1 MCNSSFLPS
10 SKHKGGVRKTLLCV
24 ATASA
29 LATMGHA
36 AYADVKPDVK
46 PGEAGEWS
54 LIKTTYTSSSPDD
67 RIKRTTDFDGAL
79 HLLKQDSSLP
89 GNIKAVINQATIDLI
104 RTQKNFED
112 FASFGY
118 ANEKYLDDNWTTMSV
133 LMKADGTQTTL
144 KNVSIE
150 LEVTSDTFVENLD
163 AVGIYNKHG
172 TLTFEGNETN
182 VVVIQNGTQKNS
194 SNPESDDVLDAIGY
208 IAMDPTPDAK
218 VGTVVTNF
226 NADKTTFN
234 VLTTSPEG
242 MAWGMVSSA
251 NDPTRPV
258 VNVAGDLEVHAKAN
272 GRAYGIYS
280 MYNDWNLNE
289 NTNVDNPG
297 SIRVAKNL
305 TVTADSRS
313 SGAYALVSEIGNVT
327 VEGNALIEAAAERKP
342 SYGIYATSN
351 GHIIL
356 KGDET
361 TVTADHALTIKR
373 HDLVESLGDWMPSKL
388 DTSVSLL
395 SKETT
400 LNGLVSTE
408 EGTRLYVANTL
419 NFNGDADIQGQIL
432 ADSDVAFNIAAGKT
446 LTFGESKDS
455 AKNAFKNLTLAGG
468 TFSNASQ
475 MTVDGTLTL
484 NGVELI
490 NKSEEGK
497 KTAEIDVTGA
507 GKVVFGNGTKVTNYG
522 GLHAKHYKLETGSL
536 YLEEDDEFTISGD
549 KLATTFSED
558 ILELAGGKLSNIGDG
573 ENGKAELA
581 LSGIHLVGKDG
592 SANDGVIMVSNGTY
606 DFDAVTVDIA
616 PQGTGPASARLMVTG
631 DNAVLNVGTFNA
643 AQGSASIADD
653 GTFKVTSLNASG
665 AFEIDAQTAKSFN
678 VATFKGAD
686 GGDFKLSGGTMNVTA
701 IDLAAGKLTIGGS
714 SSLVTASDQVFV
726 HGLGSKG
733 TVKDA
738 GGLRYG
744 DRLVFEDNS
753 SLTLNDAFYN
763 FDFVASAKSALNAS
777 SKDMTVV
784 FSGKLV
790 DEEGNTRDEIGIDS
804 VTEDAVLEQTD
815 IAAKGDETGTVTID
829 KSFGGQTLVV
839 DSGSTVAVEAG
850 KTLTLAGG
858 ADASGELI
866 NFKDAE
872 GDKTVTAAGANGGL
886 ALGTTTKA
894 TQGQISAKVEL
905 TQQATLTSKNG
916 TFTVKDVIA
925 KDANIKVE
933 SGSLTVEKLAVSG
946 ETTIASNK
954 LGATKVTELTVSK
967 KDAQGNDNKI
977 EITGVVSADKIIV
990 AEGAEATIHI
1000 GKAEADAR
1008 EGEVAAANGRGDLT
1022 IADAEKSLKGL
1033 TFFLDPTWVDGQEVT
1048 GASRLVMNKTA
1059 VDANIIVGH
1068 NSYVVLGSTDDAA
1081 FVNLFSD
1088 GSLKWGDG
1096 EGETLAAAYAA
1107 KPISITDGYLVVD
1120 GSLKTLPTT
1129 DLPTAGSVKFGAN
1142 TVFVADLTDA
1152 DADTPMITKG
1162 ENGTYTIDSTSKA
1175 VVVGDI
1181 KNGVS
1186 YKLTDDADADYWNT
1200 ADTLVSGN
1208 PLWGF
1213 ELNDDGSFTANL
1225 KDAGV
1230 VFGDLL
1236 QGHEIANAGMTSDD
1250 AGVRSYVGKLLT
1262 DELDNVQHAVLAARF
1277 DAAMNTA
1284 GAAAVFTTAYDRAS
1298 ELRDAVRGEALQG
1311 EGNRLWAQVTGGK
1324 TKLKGLS
1331 SGAQSVH
1338 VDTDAYGLVVGGDVA
1353 LSNGVLGAA
1362 FTAGTGDSENDDVG
1376 VKDDFDFYGLSV
1388 YGKTSVGGID
1398 LLADGSMTFVKS
1410 DLTMGGVA
1418 DVDTDT
1424 TTAVYSLGVQAQRTW
1439 DYVVAITPFVGMDIY
1454 HVRGDG
1460 YDNGHGAQVDD
1471 AHATAVEFPI
1481 GATIAKAFETNGFKL
1496 SPNFSFA
1503 VVPTVGDRDIDS
1515 KVRFAGAESTYNF
1528 TFADDVKVRTN
1539 LGFAAEK
1546 DNFRFGLN
1554 AGYDW
1559 GNEERS
1565 ATKLMLNAQYRF

>member
-1 MCNSSFLPS
+1 
-10 SKHKGGVRKTLLCV
+10 
-24 ATASA
+24 
-29 LATMGHA
+29 MGHA

-536 YLEEDDEFTISGD
+536 YLEEDDEFTISGE

-573 ENGKAELA
+573 ASGKAELA
-581 LSGIHLVGKDG
+581 LSEIHLVGKDG

-606 DFDAVTVDIA
+606 DFDAVTVNIA
-616 PQGTGPASARLMVTG
+616 PQSTEPASARLMVTG

-643 AQGSASIADD
+643 TQGSASIADK
-653 GTFKVTSLNASG
+653 GTFTVTSLNANG
-665 AFEIDAQTAKSFN
+665 KFELDAQSAKSFT
-678 VATFKGAD
+678 VETFKGAE
-686 GGDFKLSGGTMNVTA
+686 GGDFKLTGGTMNVTA

-714 SSLVTASDQVFV
+714 SSLVTVSGQIFTNALNADGLNIDAGALKHSGLVFEEGGTLTLTDGKYNIVYAKNAQSILNTGKLEFTGTLVDITGDELPNLDLDETPEDVTLGGTDLNASADEN
-726 HGLGSKG
+726 G
-733 TVKDA
+733 TVKVDKTV
-738 GGLRYG
+738 GG
-744 DRLVFEDNS
+744 
-753 SLTLNDAFYN
+753 
-763 FDFVASAKSALNAS
+763 K
-777 SKDMTVV
+777 
-784 FSGKLV
+784 
-790 DEEGNTRDEIGIDS
+790 
-804 VTEDAVLEQTD
+804 
-815 IAAKGDETGTVTID
+815 
-829 KSFGGQTLVV
+829 TLVV
-839 DSGSTVAVEAG
+839 DGGTKVEVSQD
-850 KTLTLAGG
+850 KTLTLVGG

-866 NFKDAE
+866 SFKDAT
-872 GDKTVTAAGANGGL
+872 GDKTVTASGEKGGVTLGSESDQKAGTLSATVNLTQKATLTAQNGAFTVEAVKAQDANVAVNSAELIVNKLEMSGTSAISSNATGKTKVAEL
-886 ALGTTTKA
+886 SFGQDGTTTV
-894 TQGQISAKVEL
+894 T
-905 TQQATLTSKNG
+905 
-916 TFTVKDVIA
+916 
-925 KDANIKVE
+925 
-933 SGSLTVEKLAVSG
+933 
-946 ETTIASNK
+946 
-954 LGATKVTELTVSK
+954 GA
-967 KDAQGNDNKI
+967 
-977 EITGVVSADKIIV
+977 VSADKIV
-990 AEGAEATIHI
+990 AQGNATINI
-1000 GKAEADAR
+1000 GKT
-1008 EGEVAAANGRGDLT
+1008 GEDGERGDLT
-1022 IADAEKSLKGL
+1022 IGEGSIKGL

-1048 GASRLVMNKTA
+1048 DASRLVLNQTTLDGN
-1059 VDANIIVGH
+1059 VIVGE
-1068 NSYVVLGSTDDAA
+1068 NSYVVLGTDTDAD
-1081 FVNLFSD
+1081 FVKLFAD
-1088 GSLKWGDG
+1088 KTLTWGKG
-1096 EGETLAAAYAA
+1096 EGKTLAAAYVA
-1107 KPISITDGYLVVD
+1107 KPIDVTAGSLVVD
-1120 GSLKTLPTT
+1120 GTLTSAPANEAAGTVKFA
-1129 DLPTAGSVKFGAN
+1129 AGSVL
-1142 TVFVADLTDA
+1142 VADVTDLTTDKALITGTTFDVDA
-1152 DADTPMITKG
+1152 A
-1162 ENGTYTIDSTSKA
+1162 SKA
-1175 VVVGDI
+1175 VIIGQL
-1181 KNGVS
+1181 KNGET
-1186 YKLTDDADADYWNT
+1186 YKLTTVAGATFWNT
-1200 ADTLVSGN
+1200 EETLVAGN
-1208 PLWGF
+1208 KLWDF
-1213 ELNDDGSFTANL
+1213 TVNDDGSFTTKL
-1225 KDAGV
+1225 TDAALV
-1230 VFGDLL
+1230 YGDLM
-1236 QGHEIANAGMTSDD
+1236 QGHELANAATE
-1250 AGVRSYVGKLLT
+1250 AGNAYGNELLT
-1262 DELDNVQHAVLAARF
+1262 ETEGLSNAAIAARF

-1298 ELRDAVRGEALQG
+1298 ELRDAVRGEALEG

-1324 TKLKGLS
+1324 TKLNGLS
-1331 SGAQSVH
+1331 SGAQSIH

>member
-1 MCNSSFLPS
+1 
-10 SKHKGGVRKTLLCV
+10 
-24 ATASA
+24 
-29 LATMGHA
+29 MGHA

-258 VNVAGDLEVHAKAN
+258 VNMAGDLEVHAKAN

-536 YLEEDDEFTISGD
+536 YLEEDDEFTISGE

-558 ILELAGGKLSNIGDG
+558 ILELAGGMLSNIGDG
-573 ENGKAELA
+573 ASGKAELA
-581 LSGIHLVGKDG
+581 LSEIHLVGKDG

-606 DFDAVTVDIA
+606 DFDAVTVNIA
-616 PQGTGPASARLMVTG
+616 PQSTEPASARLMVTG

-643 AQGSASIADD
+643 TQGSASIADK
-653 GTFKVTSLNASG
+653 GTFTVTSLNANG
-665 AFEIDAQTAKSFN
+665 KFELDAQSAKSFT
-678 VATFKGAD
+678 VETFKGAE
-686 GGDFKLSGGTMNVTA
+686 GGDFKLTGGTMNVTA

-714 SSLVTASDQVFV
+714 SSLVTVSGQIFTNALNAD
-726 HGLGSKG
+726 GLNI
-733 TVKDA
+733 DA
-738 GGLRYG
+738 GALKYNG
-744 DRLVFEDNS
+744 LVFEEGGT
-753 SLTLNDAFYN
+753 LTLTDGKYN
-763 FDFVASAKSALNAS
+763 IVYAKNAQSILNTGKLEFTGTLVDITGEELPNLDLDKTPEDVTLGGTDLNATA
-777 SKDMTVV
+777 DQ
-784 FSGKLV
+784 
-790 DEEGNTRDEIGIDS
+790 N
-804 VTEDAVLEQTD
+804 
-815 IAAKGDETGTVTID
+815 GTVTVD
-829 KSFGGQTLVV
+829 KTVGGKTLVV
-839 DSGSTVAVEAG
+839 DGGTKVTVSQD
-850 KTLTLAGG
+850 KTLTLVGG

-866 NFKDAE
+866 TFKDAT
-872 GDKTVTAAGANGGL
+872 GDKTVTASGEKGGVTLGSESDQKAGTLSATVNLTQKATLTAQNGAFTVEAVKAQDANVAVNSAELIVNKLEMSGMSAISSNATGKTKVAEL
-886 ALGTTTKA
+886 SFGKDGTTTV
-894 TQGQISAKVEL
+894 T
-905 TQQATLTSKNG
+905 
-916 TFTVKDVIA
+916 
-925 KDANIKVE
+925 
-933 SGSLTVEKLAVSG
+933 
-946 ETTIASNK
+946 
-954 LGATKVTELTVSK
+954 GA
-967 KDAQGNDNKI
+967 
-977 EITGVVSADKIIV
+977 VSADKIV
-990 AEGAEATIHI
+990 AQGNATINI
-1000 GKAEADAR
+1000 GKT
-1008 EGEVAAANGRGDLT
+1008 GEDGERGDLT
-1022 IADAEKSLKGL
+1022 IGEGSIKGL

-1048 GASRLVMNKTA
+1048 EASRLVLKQTTLDGN
-1059 VDANIIVGH
+1059 VVVGE
-1068 NSYVVLGSTDDAA
+1068 NSYVVLGTDTDAE
-1081 FVNLFSD
+1081 FVKLFAD
-1088 GSLKWGDG
+1088 KTLTWGNG
-1096 EGETLAAAYAA
+1096 EGKTLAAAYVA
-1107 KPISITDGYLVVD
+1107 KPIDVTAGSLVVD
-1120 GSLKTLPTT
+1120 GTLTSAPANEAAGTVKFA
-1129 DLPTAGSVKFGAN
+1129 AGSVL
-1142 TVFVADLTDA
+1142 VADVTDLTTDKALITGTTFDVDAASKAVIIGQLKNGETYKLTTDA
-1152 DADTPMITKG
+1152 DS
-1162 ENGTYTIDSTSKA
+1162 NF
-1175 VVVGDI
+1175 
-1181 KNGVS
+1181 
-1186 YKLTDDADADYWNT
+1186 WNT
-1200 ADTLVSGN
+1200 EETLVAGN
-1208 PLWGF
+1208 KLWDF
-1213 ELNDDGSFTANL
+1213 TVNDDGSFTTKL
-1225 KDAGV
+1225 TDAALV
-1230 VFGDLL
+1230 YGDLM
-1236 QGHEIANAGMTSDD
+1236 QGHELANAATE
-1250 AGVRSYVGKLLT
+1250 AGNAYGNELLT
-1262 DELDNVQHAVLAARF
+1262 ETEGLSNAAIAARF

-1298 ELRDAVRGEALQG
+1298 ELRDAVRGEALEG

-1324 TKLKGLS
+1324 TKLNGLS
-1331 SGAQSVH
+1331 SGAQSIH

-1454 HVRGDG
+1454 HVRGNG

>member
-1 MCNSSFLPS
+1 MCNSSFLPSFLPS

-432 ADSDVAFNIAAGKT
+432 ADSDVAFNIAAGKM

-536 YLEEDDEFTISGD
+536 YLEEDDEFTISGE

-558 ILELAGGKLSNIGDG
+558 ILELAGGMLSNIGDG
-573 ENGKAELA
+573 ASGKAELA
-581 LSGIHLVGKDG
+581 LSEIHLVGKDG

-606 DFDAVTVDIA
+606 DFDAVTVNIA
-616 PQGTGPASARLMVTG
+616 PQSTEPASARLMVTG

-643 AQGSASIADD
+643 TQGSASIADK
-653 GTFKVTSLNASG
+653 GTFTVTSLNANG
-665 AFEIDAQTAKSFN
+665 KFELDAQSAKSFT
-678 VATFKGAD
+678 VETFKGAE
-686 GGDFKLSGGTMNVTA
+686 GGDFKLTGGTMNVTA

-714 SSLVTASDQVFV
+714 SSLVTVSGQIFTNALNAD
-726 HGLGSKG
+726 GLNI
-733 TVKDA
+733 DA
-738 GGLRYG
+738 GALKHSG
-744 DRLVFEDNS
+744 LVFEEGGT
-753 SLTLNDAFYN
+753 LTLTDGKYN
-763 FDFVASAKSALNAS
+763 IVYAKNAQSILNTGKLEFTGTLVDITGDELPNLDLDKTPEDVTLGGTDLNATA
-777 SKDMTVV
+777 DQ
-784 FSGKLV
+784 
-790 DEEGNTRDEIGIDS
+790 N
-804 VTEDAVLEQTD
+804 
-815 IAAKGDETGTVTID
+815 GTVTVD
-829 KSFGGQTLVV
+829 KTVGGKTLVV
-839 DSGSTVAVEAG
+839 DGGTKVTVSQD
-850 KTLTLAGG
+850 KTLTLVGG

-866 NFKDAE
+866 KFKDAA
-872 GDKTVTAAGANGGL
+872 GDKTVTASGEKGGVTLGSESDQKTGTLSATVNLTQKATLTAQNGAFTVEAVKAQDANVAVNSGELIVNKLEMSGMSAISSNATGKTKVAEL
-886 ALGTTTKA
+886 SFGKDGTTTV
-894 TQGQISAKVEL
+894 T
-905 TQQATLTSKNG
+905 
-916 TFTVKDVIA
+916 
-925 KDANIKVE
+925 
-933 SGSLTVEKLAVSG
+933 
-946 ETTIASNK
+946 
-954 LGATKVTELTVSK
+954 GA
-967 KDAQGNDNKI
+967 
-977 EITGVVSADKIIV
+977 VSADKIV
-990 AEGAEATIHI
+990 AQGNATINI
-1000 GKAEADAR
+1000 GKT
-1008 EGEVAAANGRGDLT
+1008 GEDGERGDLT
-1022 IADAEKSLKGL
+1022 IGEGSIKGL

-1048 GASRLVMNKTA
+1048 DASRLVLNQTTLDGN
-1059 VDANIIVGH
+1059 VIVGE
-1068 NSYVVLGSTDDAA
+1068 NSYVVLGTDTDAD
-1081 FVNLFSD
+1081 FVKLFAD
-1088 GSLKWGDG
+1088 KTLTWGKG
-1096 EGETLAAAYAA
+1096 EGKTLAAAYVA
-1107 KPISITDGYLVVD
+1107 KPIDVTAGSLVVD
-1120 GSLKTLPTT
+1120 GTLTSAPANEAAGTVKFA
-1129 DLPTAGSVKFGAN
+1129 AGSVL
-1142 TVFVADLTDA
+1142 VADVTDLTTDKALITGTTFDVDAASKAVIIGQLKNGETYKLTTDA
-1152 DADTPMITKG
+1152 D
-1162 ENGTYTIDSTSKA
+1162 SKF
-1175 VVVGDI
+1175 
-1181 KNGVS
+1181 
-1186 YKLTDDADADYWNT
+1186 WNT
-1200 ADTLVSGN
+1200 EKTLVAGN
-1208 PLWGF
+1208 KLWDF
-1213 ELNDDGSFTANL
+1213 TVNEDGSFTTKL
-1225 KDAGV
+1225 TDAALVYGE
-1230 VFGDLL
+1230 LM
-1236 QGHEIANAGMTSDD
+1236 QGHELANAATE
-1250 AGVRSYVGKLLT
+1250 AGNAYGNELLT
-1262 DELDNVQHAVLAARF
+1262 ETEGLSNAAIAARF

-1298 ELRDAVRGEALQG
+1298 ELRDAVRGEALEG

-1324 TKLKGLS
+1324 TKLNGLS
-1331 SGAQSVH
+1331 SGAQSIH
-1338 VDTDAYGLVVGGDVA
+1338 VDTDTYGLVVGGDVA

-1439 DYVVAITPFVGMDIY
+1439 DYVVAITPFVGIDIY

-1539 LGFAAEK
+1539 LGVAAEK

>member
-1 MCNSSFLPS
+1 
-10 SKHKGGVRKTLLCV
+10 
-24 ATASA
+24 
-29 LATMGHA
+29 MGHA

-536 YLEEDDEFTISGD
+536 YLEEDDEFTISGE

-558 ILELAGGKLSNIGDG
+558 ILELAGGMLSNIGDG
-573 ENGKAELA
+573 ASGKAELA
-581 LSGIHLVGKDG
+581 LSEIHLVGKDG

-606 DFDAVTVDIA
+606 DFDAVTVNIA
-616 PQGTGPASARLMVTG
+616 SQSTEPASARLMVTG

-643 AQGSASIADD
+643 TQGSASIADK
-653 GTFKVTSLNASG
+653 GTFTVTSLNANG
-665 AFEIDAQTAKSFN
+665 KFELDAQSAKSFT
-678 VATFKGAD
+678 VETFKGAE
-686 GGDFKLSGGTMNVTA
+686 GGDFKLTGGTMNVTA

-714 SSLVTASDQVFV
+714 SSLVTVSGQIFTNALNAD
-726 HGLGSKG
+726 GLNI
-733 TVKDA
+733 DA
-738 GGLRYG
+738 GALKHSG
-744 DRLVFEDNS
+744 LVFEEGGT
-753 SLTLNDAFYN
+753 LTLTDGKYN
-763 FDFVASAKSALNAS
+763 IVYAKNAQSILNTGKLEFTGTLVDITGEELPNLDLDKTPEDVTLGGTDLNATA
-777 SKDMTVV
+777 DQ
-784 FSGKLV
+784 
-790 DEEGNTRDEIGIDS
+790 N
-804 VTEDAVLEQTD
+804 
-815 IAAKGDETGTVTID
+815 GTVTVD
-829 KSFGGQTLVV
+829 KTVGGKTLVV
-839 DSGSTVAVEAG
+839 DGGTKVTVSQD
-850 KTLTLAGG
+850 KTLTLVGG

-866 NFKDAE
+866 TFKDAA
-872 GDKTVTAAGANGGL
+872 GDKTVTASGEKGGVTLGSESDQKTGTLSATVNLTQKATLTAQNGAFTVEAVKAQDANVAVNSGELIVNKLEMSGMSAISSNATGKTKVAEL
-886 ALGTTTKA
+886 SFGKDGTTTV
-894 TQGQISAKVEL
+894 T
-905 TQQATLTSKNG
+905 
-916 TFTVKDVIA
+916 
-925 KDANIKVE
+925 
-933 SGSLTVEKLAVSG
+933 
-946 ETTIASNK
+946 
-954 LGATKVTELTVSK
+954 GA
-967 KDAQGNDNKI
+967 
-977 EITGVVSADKIIV
+977 VSADKIV
-990 AEGAEATIHI
+990 ALSEGNATINI
-1000 GKAEADAR
+1000 GKT
-1008 EGEVAAANGRGDLT
+1008 GEDGERGDLT
-1022 IADAEKSLKGL
+1022 IGEGSIKGL

-1048 GASRLVMNKTA
+1048 DASRLVLNQTTLDGN
-1059 VDANIIVGH
+1059 VIVGE
-1068 NSYVVLGSTDDAA
+1068 NSYVVLGTDTDAD
-1081 FVNLFSD
+1081 FVKLFAD
-1088 GSLKWGDG
+1088 KTLTWGKG
-1096 EGETLAAAYAA
+1096 EGKTLAAAYVA
-1107 KPISITDGYLVVD
+1107 KPIDVTAGSLVVD
-1120 GSLKTLPTT
+1120 GTLTSAPANEAAGTVKFA
-1129 DLPTAGSVKFGAN
+1129 AGSVL
-1142 TVFVADLTDA
+1142 VADVTDLTTDKALITGTTFDVDA
-1152 DADTPMITKG
+1152 A
-1162 ENGTYTIDSTSKA
+1162 SKA
-1175 VVVGDI
+1175 VIIGQL
-1181 KNGVS
+1181 KNGET
-1186 YKLTDDADADYWNT
+1186 YKLTTVAGATFWNT
-1200 ADTLVSGN
+1200 EETLVAGN
-1208 PLWGF
+1208 KLWDF
-1213 ELNDDGSFTANL
+1213 TVNDDGSFTTKL
-1225 KDAGV
+1225 TDAALV
-1230 VFGDLL
+1230 YGDLM
-1236 QGHEIANAGMTSDD
+1236 QGHELANAATE
-1250 AGVRSYVGKLLT
+1250 AGNAYGNELLT
-1262 DELDNVQHAVLAARF
+1262 ETEGLSNAAIAARF

-1298 ELRDAVRGEALQG
+1298 ELRDAVRGEALEG

-1324 TKLKGLS
+1324 TKLNGLS
-1331 SGAQSVH
+1331 SGAQSIH

-1539 LGFAAEK
+1539 LGVAAEK

>member
-1 MCNSSFLPS
+1 
-10 SKHKGGVRKTLLCV
+10 
-24 ATASA
+24 
-29 LATMGHA
+29 MGHA

-536 YLEEDDEFTISGD
+536 YLEEDDEFTISGE

-573 ENGKAELA
+573 ASGKAELA
-581 LSGIHLVGKDG
+581 LSEIHLVGKDG

-606 DFDAVTVDIA
+606 DFDAVTVNIA
-616 PQGTGPASARLMVTG
+616 PQSTEPASARLMVTG
-631 DNAVLNVGTFNA
+631 DNAVLNVGSFNA
-643 AQGSASIADD
+643 TQGSASIADK
-653 GTFKVTSLNASG
+653 GTFTVTSLNANG
-665 AFEIDAQTAKSFN
+665 KFELDAQSAKSFT
-678 VATFKGAD
+678 VETFKGAE
-686 GGDFKLSGGTMNVTA
+686 GGDFKLTGGTMNVTA

-714 SSLVTASDQVFV
+714 SSLVTVSGQIFTNALNADGLNIDAGALKHSGLVFEEGGTLTLTDGKYNIVYAKNAQSILNTGKLEFTGTLVDITGDELPNLDLDETPEDVTLGGTDLNASADEN
-726 HGLGSKG
+726 G
-733 TVKDA
+733 TVKVDKTV
-738 GGLRYG
+738 GG
-744 DRLVFEDNS
+744 
-753 SLTLNDAFYN
+753 
-763 FDFVASAKSALNAS
+763 K
-777 SKDMTVV
+777 
-784 FSGKLV
+784 
-790 DEEGNTRDEIGIDS
+790 
-804 VTEDAVLEQTD
+804 
-815 IAAKGDETGTVTID
+815 
-829 KSFGGQTLVV
+829 TLVV
-839 DSGSTVAVEAG
+839 DGGTKVEVSQN
-850 KTLTLAGG
+850 KTLTLVGG

-866 NFKDAE
+866 SFKDAT
-872 GDKTVTAAGANGGL
+872 GDKTVTASGEKGGVTLGSESDQKAGTLSATVNLTQKATLTAQNGAFTVEAVKAQDANVAVNSAELIVNKLEMSGTSAISSNASGKTKVAEL
-886 ALGTTTKA
+886 SFGQDGTTTV
-894 TQGQISAKVEL
+894 T
-905 TQQATLTSKNG
+905 
-916 TFTVKDVIA
+916 
-925 KDANIKVE
+925 
-933 SGSLTVEKLAVSG
+933 
-946 ETTIASNK
+946 
-954 LGATKVTELTVSK
+954 GA
-967 KDAQGNDNKI
+967 
-977 EITGVVSADKIIV
+977 VSADKIV
-990 AEGAEATIHI
+990 ALSEGNATINI
-1000 GKAEADAR
+1000 GKT
-1008 EGEVAAANGRGDLT
+1008 GEDGERGDLT
-1022 IADAEKSLKGL
+1022 IGEGSIKGL

-1048 GASRLVMNKTA
+1048 EASRLVLKQTTLDGN
-1059 VDANIIVGH
+1059 VVVGE
-1068 NSYVVLGSTDDAA
+1068 NSYVVLGTDTDAE
-1081 FVNLFSD
+1081 FVKLFAD
-1088 GSLKWGDG
+1088 KTLTWGKG
-1096 EGETLAAAYAA
+1096 EGKTLAAAYVA
-1107 KPISITDGYLVVD
+1107 KPINV
-1120 GSLKTLPTT
+1120 
-1129 DLPTAGSVKFGAN
+1129 TAGSLVVNGALTSAPENEATGTVKFAKDS
-1142 TVFVADLTDA
+1142 VLVADVTDLTTDKALITGTTFDVDATSKAVIIGKLKNGETYKLTTDA
-1152 DADTPMITKG
+1152 DA
-1162 ENGTYTIDSTSKA
+1162 A
-1175 VVVGDI
+1175 F
-1181 KNGVS
+1181 
-1186 YKLTDDADADYWNT
+1186 WNT
-1200 ADTLVSGN
+1200 EETLVAGN
-1208 PLWGF
+1208 KLWDF
-1213 ELNDDGSFTANL
+1213 TVNEDGSFTTKL
-1225 KDAGV
+1225 TDAALV
-1230 VFGDLL
+1230 YGDLM
-1236 QGHEIANAGMTSDD
+1236 QGHELANAATE
-1250 AGVRSYVGKLLT
+1250 AGNAYGNELLT
-1262 DELDNVQHAVLAARF
+1262 ETEGLSNAAIAARF

-1298 ELRDAVRGEALQG
+1298 ELRDAVRGEALEG

-1324 TKLKGLS
+1324 TKLNGLS
-1331 SGAQSVH
+1331 SGAQSIH

>member
-1 MCNSSFLPS
+1 
-10 SKHKGGVRKTLLCV
+10 
-24 ATASA
+24 
-29 LATMGHA
+29 MGHA

-536 YLEEDDEFTISGD
+536 YLEEDDEFTISGE

-558 ILELAGGKLSNIGDG
+558 ILELAGGMLSNIGDG
-573 ENGKAELA
+573 ASGKAELA
-581 LSGIHLVGKDG
+581 LSEIHLVGKDG

-606 DFDAVTVDIA
+606 DFDAVTVNIA
-616 PQGTGPASARLMVTG
+616 PQSTELASARLMVTG

-643 AQGSASIADD
+643 TQGSASIADK
-653 GTFKVTSLNASG
+653 GTFTVTSLNANG
-665 AFEIDAQTAKSFN
+665 KFELDAQSAKSFT
-678 VATFKGAD
+678 VETFKGAE
-686 GGDFKLSGGTMNVTA
+686 GGDFKLTGGTMNVTA

-714 SSLVTASDQVFV
+714 SSLVTVSGQIFTNALNAD
-726 HGLGSKG
+726 GLNI
-733 TVKDA
+733 DA
-738 GGLRYG
+738 GALKHSG
-744 DRLVFEDNS
+744 LVFEEGGT
-753 SLTLNDAFYN
+753 LTLTDGKYN
-763 FDFVASAKSALNAS
+763 IVYAKNAQSILNTGKLEFTGTLVDITGEELPNLDLDKTPEDVTLGGTDLNATA
-777 SKDMTVV
+777 DQ
-784 FSGKLV
+784 
-790 DEEGNTRDEIGIDS
+790 N
-804 VTEDAVLEQTD
+804 
-815 IAAKGDETGTVTID
+815 GTVTVD
-829 KSFGGQTLVV
+829 KTVGGKTLVV
-839 DSGSTVAVEAG
+839 DGSTKVTVSQD
-850 KTLTLAGG
+850 KTLTLVGG

-866 NFKDAE
+866 KFKDAA
-872 GDKTVTAAGANGGL
+872 GDKTVTASGEKGGVT
-886 ALGTTTKA
+886 LGSESDQKTGTLSA
-894 TQGQISAKVEL
+894 TVNL
-905 TQQATLTSKNG
+905 TQKATLTAQNG
-916 TFTVKDVIA
+916 AFTVEAVKA
-925 KDANIKVE
+925 RDANV
-933 SGSLTVEKLAVSG
+933 AVNSG
-946 ETTIASNK
+946 ELIVNKLEMSGMSAIASNATGK
-954 LGATKVTELTVSK
+954 TKVAELSFG
-967 KDAQGNDNKI
+967 KDGTTSV
-977 EITGVVSADKIIV
+977 TGAVSADKIV
-990 AEGAEATIHI
+990 ALSEGKATINI
-1000 GKAEADAR
+1000 GKT
-1008 EGEVAAANGRGDLT
+1008 GEDGERGDLT
-1022 IADAEKSLKGL
+1022 IGEGSIKGL

-1048 GASRLVMNKTA
+1048 DASRLVLNQTTLDGN
-1059 VDANIIVGH
+1059 VVVGE
-1068 NSYVVLGSTDDAA
+1068 NSYVVLGTDTDAE
-1081 FVNLFSD
+1081 FVKLFAD
-1088 GSLKWGDG
+1088 KTLTWGKG
-1096 EGETLAAAYAA
+1096 EGKTLAAAYVA
-1107 KPISITDGYLVVD
+1107 KPIDVRAGSLVVD
-1120 GSLKTLPTT
+1120 GTRTSAPANEATGTVKFAKDSVLVADVTDLTT
-1129 DLPTAGSVKFGAN
+1129 DKALITGTTFDVDATSKAVIIGKLKNGE
-1142 TVFVADLTDA
+1142 TYKLTTDA
-1152 DADTPMITKG
+1152 DA
-1162 ENGTYTIDSTSKA
+1162 A
-1175 VVVGDI
+1175 F
-1181 KNGVS
+1181 
-1186 YKLTDDADADYWNT
+1186 WNT
-1200 ADTLVSGN
+1200 EETLVAGN
-1208 PLWGF
+1208 KLWDF
-1213 ELNDDGSFTANL
+1213 TVNEDGSFTTKL
-1225 KDAGV
+1225 TDAALV
-1230 VFGDLL
+1230 YGDLM
-1236 QGHEIANAGMTSDD
+1236 QGHELANAATE
-1250 AGVRSYVGKLLT
+1250 AGNAYGNELLT
-1262 DELDNVQHAVLAARF
+1262 ETEGLSNAAIAARF

-1298 ELRDAVRGEALQG
+1298 ELRDAVRGEALEG

-1324 TKLKGLS
+1324 TKLNGLS
-1331 SGAQSVH
+1331 SGAQSIH

>member
-536 YLEEDDEFTISGD
+536 YLEEDDEFTISGE

-558 ILELAGGKLSNIGDG
+558 ILELAGGMLSNIGDG
-573 ENGKAELA
+573 ASGKAELA
-581 LSGIHLVGKDG
+581 LSEIHLVGKDG

-606 DFDAVTVDIA
+606 DFDAVTVNIA
-616 PQGTGPASARLMVTG
+616 PQSTEPASARLMVTG

-643 AQGSASIADD
+643 TQGSASIADK
-653 GTFKVTSLNASG
+653 GTFTVTSLNANG
-665 AFEIDAQTAKSFN
+665 KFELDAQSAKSFT
-678 VATFKGAD
+678 VETFKGAE
-686 GGDFKLSGGTMNVTA
+686 GGDFKLTGGTMNVTA

-714 SSLVTASDQVFV
+714 SSLVTVSGQIFTNALNAD
-726 HGLGSKG
+726 GLNI
-733 TVKDA
+733 DA
-738 GGLRYG
+738 GALKHSG
-744 DRLVFEDNS
+744 LVFEEGGT
-753 SLTLNDAFYN
+753 LTLTDGKYN
-763 FDFVASAKSALNAS
+763 IVYAKNAQSILNTGKLEFTGTLVDITDDELPNLDLDKTPEDVTLGGTDLNATA
-777 SKDMTVV
+777 DQ
-784 FSGKLV
+784 
-790 DEEGNTRDEIGIDS
+790 N
-804 VTEDAVLEQTD
+804 
-815 IAAKGDETGTVTID
+815 GTVTVD
-829 KSFGGQTLVV
+829 KTVGGKTLVV
-839 DSGSTVAVEAG
+839 DGGTKVTVSQD
-850 KTLTLAGG
+850 KTLTLVGG

-866 NFKDAE
+866 TFKDAT
-872 GDKTVTAAGANGGL
+872 GDKTVTASGEKGGVTLGSESDQKAGTLSATVNLTQKATLTAQNGAFTVEAVKAQDANVAVNSAELIVNKLEMSGTSAISSNATGKTKVAEL
-886 ALGTTTKA
+886 SFGQDGTTTV
-894 TQGQISAKVEL
+894 T
-905 TQQATLTSKNG
+905 
-916 TFTVKDVIA
+916 
-925 KDANIKVE
+925 
-933 SGSLTVEKLAVSG
+933 
-946 ETTIASNK
+946 
-954 LGATKVTELTVSK
+954 GA
-967 KDAQGNDNKI
+967 
-977 EITGVVSADKIIV
+977 VSADKIV
-990 AEGAEATIHI
+990 AQGNATINI
-1000 GKAEADAR
+1000 GKT
-1008 EGEVAAANGRGDLT
+1008 GEDGERGDLT
-1022 IADAEKSLKGL
+1022 IGEGSIKGL

-1048 GASRLVMNKTA
+1048 EASRLVLKQTTLDGN
-1059 VDANIIVGH
+1059 VVVGE
-1068 NSYVVLGSTDDAA
+1068 NSYVVLGTDTDAE
-1081 FVNLFSD
+1081 FVKLFAD
-1088 GSLKWGDG
+1088 KTLTWGNG
-1096 EGETLAAAYAA
+1096 EGKTLAAAYVA
-1107 KPISITDGYLVVD
+1107 KPIDVTAGSLVVD
-1120 GSLKTLPTT
+1120 GTLTSAPANEAAGTVKFA
-1129 DLPTAGSVKFGAN
+1129 AGSVL
-1142 TVFVADLTDA
+1142 VADVTDLTTDKALITGTTFDVDAASKAVIIGQLKNGETYKLTTDA
-1152 DADTPMITKG
+1152 D
-1162 ENGTYTIDSTSKA
+1162 SKF
-1175 VVVGDI
+1175 
-1181 KNGVS
+1181 
-1186 YKLTDDADADYWNT
+1186 WNT
-1200 ADTLVSGN
+1200 EKTLVAGN
-1208 PLWGF
+1208 KLWDF
-1213 ELNDDGSFTANL
+1213 TVNEDGSFTTKL
-1225 KDAGV
+1225 TDAALV
-1230 VFGDLL
+1230 YGDLM
-1236 QGHEIANAGMTSDD
+1236 QGHELANAATE
-1250 AGVRSYVGKLLT
+1250 AGNAYGNELLT
-1262 DELDNVQHAVLAARF
+1262 ETEGLSNAAIAARF

-1298 ELRDAVRGEALQG
+1298 ELRDAVRGEALEG

-1324 TKLKGLS
+1324 TKLNGLS
-1331 SGAQSVH
+1331 SGAQSIH

-1376 VKDDFDFYGLSV
+1376 VKDDFDFYGLAV

>member
-54 LIKTTYTSSSPDD
+54 LIKTTYTSSFPDD

-408 EGTRLYVANTL
+408 EGTKLYVANTV
-419 NFNGDADIQGQIL
+419 NFNGDADIQGLIM
-432 ADSDVAFNIAAGKT
+432 ADADATLKIADGKT
-446 LTFGESKDS
+446 LTFGDSKNVES
-455 AKNAFKNLTLAGG
+455 NTFKNLTLEGG
-468 TFSNASQ
+468 TFNNASQ
-475 MTVDGTLTL
+475 MTVNGTLTL
-484 NGVELI
+484 ENI
-490 NKSEEGK
+490 K
-497 KTAEIDVTGA
+497 AENLKNNTDSGERQSQIEAD
-507 GKVVFGNGTKVTNYG
+507 KVVFGNGATFRNKG
-522 GLHAKHYKLETGSL
+522 SFHAKHWVFGEGSVFM
-536 YLEEDDEFTISGD
+536 EEENTWKQEDGTLRTKFSDY
-549 KLATTFSED
+549 TT
-558 ILELAGGKLSNIGDG
+558 ELAGG
-573 ENGKAELA
+573 
-581 LSGIHLVGKDG
+581 
-592 SANDGVIMVSNGTY
+592 VISTIESNGAEKLAVIELVTDADAKGGKPALNNGVLMVTNGAY
-606 DFDAVTVDIA
+606 DFDTVTINISPDT
-616 PQGTGPASARLMVTG
+616 QGLVSPKRFMVSGAYTT
-631 DNAVLNVGTFNA
+631 LNVRNFNA
-643 AQGSASIADD
+643 TKGNASITD
-653 GTFKVTSLNASG
+653 GSTFTVGTLKANG
-665 AFEIDAQTAKSFN
+665 AFELDAQSAKSFTVKN
-678 VATFKGAD
+678 FKGAE
-686 GGDFKLSGGTMNVTA
+686 GGDFKLTGGTMDVGS
-701 IDLAAGKLTIGGS
+701 IDLTQGVLTIGGS
-714 SSLVTASDQVFV
+714 STLKTGSDQIFTT
-726 HGLGSKG
+726 GLGEDGKAQ
-733 TVKDA
+733 DA
-738 GGLRYG
+738 GGLNYG
-744 DRLVFEDNS
+744 EGLIFKADS
-753 SLTLNDAFYN
+753 TLTLTDKFYN
-763 FDFVASAKSALNAS
+763 FDYVASAKDVL
-777 SKDMTVV
+777 TTPTLV
-784 FSGKLV
+784 FNGKLV
-790 DEEGNTRDEIGIDS
+790 DSNGQVRDEIGVDS
-804 VTEDAVLEQTD
+804 VVD
-815 IAAKGDETGTVTID
+815 GTVHENTDLAATATNNQGTVEID
-829 KSFGGQTLVV
+829 RNVGGQTLVV
-839 DSGSTVAVEAG
+839 DKGNTVAVEEG
-850 KTLTLAGG
+850 KKLTLAGT
-858 ADASGELI
+858 ADANGELVD
-866 NFKDAE
+866 FRDAE
-872 GDKTVTAAGANGGL
+872 GDKKVTATGKDGGL
-886 ALGTTTKA
+886 TVGSTTNNTTGKLSA
-894 TQGQISAKVEL
+894 TVELSSNAKLTAQNGSFTFADVKVESAHVNV
-905 TQQATLTSKNG
+905 T
-916 TFTVKDVIA
+916 
-925 KDANIKVE
+925 

-946 ETTIASNK
+946 TSTIASAEK
-954 LGATKVTELTVSK
+954 AETKVTELMLADNGTTTV
-967 KDAQGNDNKI
+967 
-977 EITGVVSADKIIV
+977 TGAVTADKITV
-990 AEGAEATIHI
+990 AEGESATVNV
-1000 GKAEADAR
+1000 GQNNA
-1008 EGEVAAANGRGDLT
+1008 RGDLT
-1022 IADAEKSLKGL
+1022 VGEDSVLKGL
-1033 TFFLDPTWVDGQEVT
+1033 TFFLDPTWVEGKKVT
-1048 GASRLVMNKTA
+1048 DASRLVINKTDLDGN
-1059 VDANIIVGH
+1059 VIVGH
-1068 NSYVVLGSTDDAA
+1068 NSYVVLGGTSDAD
-1081 FVNLFSD
+1081 FVKLFQD
-1088 GSLKWGDG
+1088 GTLTWGQG
-1096 EGETLAAAYAA
+1096 EGKTLAAAYVA
-1107 KPISITDGYLVVD
+1107 KSITLNGGSLVVD
-1120 GSLKTLPTT
+1120 GRLEQAPSQNVAAGTVKFAKDSVLVANVT
-1129 DLPTAGSVKFGAN
+1129 DLTSGKALITGTKFD
-1142 TVFVADLTDA
+1142 VDA
-1152 DADTPMITKG
+1152 
-1162 ENGTYTIDSTSKA
+1162 TSKA
-1175 VVVGDI
+1175 VIIGTM
-1181 KNGVS
+1181 KNGET
-1186 YKLTDDADADYWNT
+1186 YKLTSKKGDFWNT
-1200 ADTLVSGN
+1200 DKTLVAGN
-1208 PLWGF
+1208 KLWD
-1213 ELNDDGSFTANL
+1213 LSVNADGTFTSTL
-1225 KDAGV
+1225 TDAAIIY
-1230 VFGDLL
+1230 GDLM
-1236 QGHEIANAGMTSDD
+1236 QGNALANAGMQSNN
-1250 AGVRSYVGKLLT
+1250 SYIDSLLT
-1262 DELDNVQHAVLAARF
+1262 DVDGELGNAAVAARF
-1277 DAAMNTA
+1277 DAAMNVA
-1284 GAAAVFTTAYDRAS
+1284 GAATTFTTAYDRAS
-1298 ELRDAVRGEALQG
+1298 EFRDAVRGEAIAG

-1324 TKLKGLS
+1324 TKLKGIS
-1331 SGAQSVH
+1331 TGAQNLH
-1338 VDTDAYGLVVGGDVA
+1338 VDTDAYGLVIGGDTV
-1353 LSNGVLGAA
+1353 LNGYTVGAA
-1362 FTAGTGDSENDDVG
+1362 FTAGKGDSENKAVG

-1388 YGKTSVGGID
+1388 YGKTAVGGVD
-1398 LLADGSMTFVKS
+1398 LVADASMTFVKS

-1454 HVRGDG
+1454 HVRGNG

>member
-408 EGTRLYVANTL
+408 EGTKLYVANTV
-419 NFNGDADIQGQIL
+419 NFNGDADIQGLIM
-432 ADSDVAFNIAAGKT
+432 ADADATLKIADGKT
-446 LTFGESKDS
+446 LTFGDSKNVES
-455 AKNAFKNLTLAGG
+455 NTFKNLTLEGG
-468 TFSNASQ
+468 TFNNASQ
-475 MTVDGTLTL
+475 MTVNGTLTL
-484 NGVELI
+484 ENI
-490 NKSEEGK
+490 K
-497 KTAEIDVTGA
+497 AENLKNNTDSGERQSQIEAD
-507 GKVVFGNGTKVTNYG
+507 KVVFGNGATFRNKG
-522 GLHAKHYKLETGSL
+522 SFHAKHWVFGEGSVFM
-536 YLEEDDEFTISGD
+536 EEENTWKQEDGTLRTKFSDY
-549 KLATTFSED
+549 TT
-558 ILELAGGKLSNIGDG
+558 ELAGG
-573 ENGKAELA
+573 
-581 LSGIHLVGKDG
+581 
-592 SANDGVIMVSNGTY
+592 VISTIESNGAEKLAVIELVTDADAKGGKPALNNGVLMVTNGAY
-606 DFDAVTVDIA
+606 DFDTVTINISPDT
-616 PQGTGPASARLMVTG
+616 QGLVSPKRFMVSGAYTT
-631 DNAVLNVGTFNA
+631 LNVRNFNA
-643 AQGSASIADD
+643 TKGNASITD
-653 GTFKVTSLNASG
+653 GSTFTVGTLKANG
-665 AFEIDAQTAKSFN
+665 AFELDAQSAKSFTVKN
-678 VATFKGAD
+678 FKGAE
-686 GGDFKLSGGTMNVTA
+686 GGDFKLTGGTMDVGS
-701 IDLAAGKLTIGGS
+701 IDLTQGVLTIGGS
-714 SSLVTASDQVFV
+714 GTLATGSDQIFMY
-726 HGLGSKG
+726 GLGADGKV
-733 TVKDA
+733 TKA
-738 GGLRYG
+738 GGLKHG
-744 DRLVFEDNS
+744 NNLVFETNS
-753 SLTLNDAFYN
+753 SLTLNDKFYN
-763 FDFVASAKSALNAS
+763 FDYVNGAKDALGANDKS
-777 SKDMTVV
+777 MTVI

-790 DEEGNTRDEIGIDS
+790 DDFGNVRDETGIDS
-804 VTEDAVLEQTD
+804 VPDGTVHEETD
-815 IAAKGDETGTVTID
+815 IAAKANTSGIVTID
-829 KSFGGQTLVV
+829 KSVGGQTLVV
-839 DSGSTVAVEAG
+839 DKGNKVALTDG
-850 KTLTLAGG
+850 KTLTLVGT
-858 ADASGELI
+858 DNASGELI
-866 NFKDAE
+866 NFKDAK
-872 GDKTVTAAGANGGL
+872 GDKIVTASGETGGIT
-886 ALGTTTKA
+886 LGSESGMKKGTLSA
-894 TQGQISAKVEL
+894 TVDL
-905 TQQATLTSKNG
+905 TQNATLTAQNG
-916 TFTVKDVIA
+916 TFTVETVKA
-925 KDANIKVE
+925 QSANI
-933 SGSLTVEKLAVSG
+933 AVTG
-946 ETTIASNK
+946 
-954 LGATKVTELTVSK
+954 GELTVNKLDVAGTSAISSGVTGK
-967 KDAQGNDNKI
+967 TKVAELSVGKDGTTTV
-977 EITGVVSADKIIV
+977 TGAVSADKIV
-990 AEGAEATIHI
+990 ALSEGNATINI
-1000 GKAEADAR
+1000 GKT
-1008 EGEVAAANGRGDLT
+1008 GEDGERGDLT
-1022 IADAEKSLKGL
+1022 IGEGSIKGL

-1048 GASRLVMNKTA
+1048 EASRLVLKQTTLDGN
-1059 VDANIIVGH
+1059 VVVGE
-1068 NSYVVLGSTDDAA
+1068 NSYVVLGTDTDAE
-1081 FVNLFSD
+1081 FVKLFAD
-1088 GSLKWGDG
+1088 KTLTWGKG
-1096 EGETLAAAYAA
+1096 EGKTLAAAYVA
-1107 KPISITDGYLVVD
+1107 KPIDVTAGSLVVD
-1120 GSLKTLPTT
+1120 GTLTSAPANEATGTVKFAKDSVLVADVTDLTT
-1129 DLPTAGSVKFGAN
+1129 DKALITGTTFDVDATSKAVIIGKLKNGE
-1142 TVFVADLTDA
+1142 TYKLTTDA
-1152 DADTPMITKG
+1152 DA
-1162 ENGTYTIDSTSKA
+1162 A
-1175 VVVGDI
+1175 F
-1181 KNGVS
+1181 
-1186 YKLTDDADADYWNT
+1186 WNT
-1200 ADTLVSGN
+1200 EETLVAGN
-1208 PLWGF
+1208 KLWDF
-1213 ELNDDGSFTANL
+1213 TVNEDGSFTTKL
-1225 KDAGV
+1225 TDAALV
-1230 VFGDLL
+1230 YGDLM
-1236 QGHEIANAGMTSDD
+1236 QGHELANAATE
-1250 AGVRSYVGKLLT
+1250 AGNAYGNELLT
-1262 DELDNVQHAVLAARF
+1262 ETEGLSNAAIAARF

-1298 ELRDAVRGEALQG
+1298 ELRDAVRGETLEG

-1324 TKLKGLS
+1324 TKLNGLS
-1331 SGAQSVH
+1331 SGAQSIH

-1554 AGYDW
+1554 AGYYW